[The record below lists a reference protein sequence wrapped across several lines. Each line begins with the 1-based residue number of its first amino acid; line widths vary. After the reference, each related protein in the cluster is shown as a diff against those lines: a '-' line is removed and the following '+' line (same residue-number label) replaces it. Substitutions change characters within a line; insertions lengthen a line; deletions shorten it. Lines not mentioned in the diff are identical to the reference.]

1 MGLGGR
7 GRAGVR
13 KCAGAAGD
21 AGFPAAG
28 DTGVLGVL
36 VAEGTKLILCALLTA
51 GHPSGRR
58 KVQTAQD
65 SDAGVETVLNV
76 L

>member
-13 KCAGAAGD
+13 MCIGAAGD

-28 DTGVLGVL
+28 DTGDLGGL
-36 VAEGTKLILCALLTA
+36 LSEGTKLILCALLTA
-51 GHPSGRR
+51 GHPSGPE
-58 KVQTAQD
+58 KSQD
-65 SDAGVETVLNV
+65 GPGQ
-76 L
+76 